1 MPLYKFPKEN
11 MQLYF
16 NQPMRKNFMING
28 GPGPNLGLY
37 PTVSDPMCFLSS
49 VNKRPLGF
57 LNLVGQYRAT
67 LPDTHIHTLQR
78 HLHAAVICISAFSSY
93 CACFPSPFSHT
104 HTATRHIHHKAATHP
119 SYQQCCCS
127 LRVSCII
134 TRHTLCFSKSQPGN

>member
-1 MPLYKFPKEN
+1 
-11 MQLYF
+11 MQLYL
-16 NQPMRKNFMING
+16 NQPRRKNFMING
-28 GPGPNLGLY
+28 GPVPNLGLY
-37 PTVSDPMCFLSS
+37 PTVSDPLCFLSS

-67 LPDTHIHTLQR
+67 LPDTHMHTPRR

-93 CACFPSPFSHT
+93 CACFPSVLPFLT

-134 TRHTLCFSKSQPGN
+134 TQHTLCFSKSQPGN